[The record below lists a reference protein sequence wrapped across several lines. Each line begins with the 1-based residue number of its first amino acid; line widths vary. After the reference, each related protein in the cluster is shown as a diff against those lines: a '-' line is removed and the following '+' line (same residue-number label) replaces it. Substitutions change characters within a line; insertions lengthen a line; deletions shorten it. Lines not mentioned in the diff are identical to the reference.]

1 VTNFDGNEKIKM
13 LGHIP
18 SHLSELPIYK
28 QAMQIFILSRSISTY
43 LNQDLAILN
52 ENGVEDVDIYFSGD
66 IVQQSVSLAPEIIN
80 AELERASDKKHKH
93 VASVR
98 QLTNRL
104 YKNCK
109 RLERSNSNGKDYIPI
124 LRKELKTFRK
134 LQASWMLT
142 L

>member
-52 ENGVEDVDIYFSGD
+52 ENGVEDADIYFSGD

-80 AELERASDKKHKH
+80 AELERAPDKKHKH

-134 LQASWMLT
+134 LQNSWMLT

>member
-1 VTNFDGNEKIKM
+1 M
-13 LGHIP
+13 LAHIP

-43 LNQDLAILN
+43 LNQDLEYLL
-52 ENGVEDVDIYFSGD
+52 EDGTEDANIYFSGD

-80 AELERASDKKHKH
+80 AELERATDKKHLH
-93 VASVR
+93 VASVK

-104 YKNCK
+104 YNNCK
-109 RLERSNSNGKDYIPI
+109 RLEMSSSNGKDYISI

-134 LQASWMLT
+134 LQNSWMLT

>member
-1 VTNFDGNEKIKM
+1 MTNFDGNEKIKM

>member
-1 VTNFDGNEKIKM
+1 MTNFDGNEKIKM

-52 ENGVEDVDIYFSGD
+52 ENGVEDADIYFSGD